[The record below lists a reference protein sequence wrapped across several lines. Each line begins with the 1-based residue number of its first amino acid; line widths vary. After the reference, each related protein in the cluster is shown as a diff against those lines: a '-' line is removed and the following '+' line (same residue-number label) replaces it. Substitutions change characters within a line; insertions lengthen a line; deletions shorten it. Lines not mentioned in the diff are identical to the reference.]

1 MRIHIV
7 VLATAVGLSAGELLA
22 QRPHARDGVNVS
34 FGFGGGGA
42 HLGCSGCGND
52 RQGGTGFYLN
62 VGGTISPRFTLG
74 GELNGFGFAS
84 NNRDLT
90 ISSLLAVAHVY
101 PEPASGFF
109 FTLGAGVTGAS
120 VSDRLQ
126 SVEVYSTGFGIEG
139 GLGYDVRLGRNFS
152 LTPYA
157 QFVKA
162 FSGQVSYNSAWG
174 PDQLNPDYY
183 QVGLGFT
190 WH

>member
-7 VLATAVGLSAGELLA
+7 VLATAIGLSAGELLA

-34 FGFGGGGA
+34 FGFGGGSA
-42 HLGCSGCGND
+42 HLGCSLCGRS
-52 RQGGTGFYLN
+52 RQGGTAYYLN

-74 GELNGFGFAS
+74 GELNGFGYAT
-84 NNRDLT
+84 NDEYIT
-90 ISSLLAVAHVY
+90 IGSVLAVAHLY

-109 FTLGAGVTGAS
+109 FTVGAGVAGAS
-120 VSDRLQ
+120 VEDRLQ
-126 SVEVYSTGFGIEG
+126 SVEVYSSGFGIEG

-157 QFVKA
+157 QFVKG
-162 FSGQVSYNSAWG
+162 FSGQVSYSG
-174 PDQLNPDYY
+174 TSRPDQLNPDYY
-183 QVGLGFT
+183 QIGLGFT